1 MNTDSHT
8 HKQDSLAVTIG
19 QQIRRYRKE
28 LGLTQTLLAERIGS
42 SQRAI
47 VRLEKGQHDPNLATL
62 RKIAGALDM
71 DLHVSFDTDSSN
83 PGLTIEPNQ
92 VKRQLHQIKGELKA
106 QIAQLLTS

>member
-1 MNTDSHT
+1 MDTDNHAT
-8 HKQDSLAVTIG
+8 NHDRLAVTIG

-71 DLHVSFDTDSSN
+71 DLHVSFDMESPTPRPSE
-83 PGLTIEPNQ
+83 GYHHI
-92 VKRQLHQIKGELKA
+92 KRQLHQVQEELKA
-106 QIAQLLTS
+106 RIAQLLTS